1 VVCLPVSFAW
11 SDIGTWQSLAETLG
25 ANRTRSAVV
34 EGEVVL
40 CDAPGNLVWG
50 HARPV
55 ALLGVEGLAVVDA
68 GDALL
73 VARLDRSDELR
84 RIVTEL
90 RERGLRDLV

>member
-1 VVCLPVSFAW
+1 VVCLPVGFAW
-11 SDIGTWQSLAETLG
+11 SDVGTWQSLAEMLG
-25 ANRTRSAVV
+25 ANGRRSAVV
-34 EGEVVL
+34 EGRVVL

-50 HARPV
+50 HGRPV

-73 VARLDRSDELR
+73 VARLERGDELR

-90 RERGLRDLV
+90 RGRGLRDLV